1 MATAVAPARAGA
13 APAKSLR
20 PFRYGTRQ
28 RFAAVPIA
36 SGGSYS
42 SGGSFFAELPR
53 VGFLSHIFV
62 RLAGIMNLGTNGGA
76 LKARGPWDLLARL
89 RVRTSM
95 GAATIYDTTG
105 YGNYVVQRL
114 LARHVDLAS
123 DVDADLYAAPVAQG
137 DNSWVL
143 TYIVPVAHNLGA
155 QSALGLINLQA
166 PEVQVTLEGTYGAPA
181 DVVTNV
187 GTGFTGSLSAGYL
200 YYEVPDPR
208 EVMYPPLVLHRIIES
223 RQIITA
229 VGDQVYTA
237 PREGILHRLVHI
249 VQQNDARTNAVDRL
263 VIRFN
268 KTDEVYRY
276 DRWQLKVLQ
285 KVRYALPLP
294 TGVFAHDF
302 WAADGAG
309 EPGYG
314 DQRDMI
320 SSEALSTL
328 ESIVTTTGTL
338 GGTLNAL
345 DTIREFAQ
353 FVSL

>member
-1 MATAVAPARAGA
+1 
-13 APAKSLR
+13 
-20 PFRYGTRQ
+20 
-28 RFAAVPIA
+28 
-36 SGGSYS
+36 
-42 SGGSFFAELPR
+42 
-53 VGFLSHIFV
+53 
-62 RLAGIMNLGTNGGA
+62 
-76 LKARGPWDLLARL
+76 
-89 RVRTSM
+89 M

-123 DVDADLYAAPVAQG
+123 DVDADLYAAPVASG
-137 DNSWVL
+137 DNTWVL
-143 TYIVPVAHNLGA
+143 TYIIPIAHNLGA
-155 QSALGLINLQA
+155 QSVLGLINLQA
-166 PEVQVTLEGTYGAPA
+166 PEVQVTLEGTYGAPG
-181 DVVTNV
+181 DVVAPV

-223 RQIITA
+223 RQVITA

-237 PREGILHRLVHI
+237 PREGILHRLTHI
-249 VQQNDARTNAVDRL
+249 VQQNDARTNNVDRL

-268 KTDEVYRY
+268 KTDEIYRY
-276 DRWQLKVLQ
+276 DKWQLKVLQ

-294 TGVFAHDF
+294 VGVFAHDF

-309 EPGYG
+309 DPGYG

-328 ESIVTTTGTL
+328 ESIVTTTGSL
-338 GGTLNAL
+338 GGSLNAL

-353 FVSL
+353 FVTL